1 MPTKKIIVAIDG
13 FSSCGKS
20 TMAKTL
26 AAEVGYAYIDTGAMY
41 RAVALYCLQEGLMDE
56 SWTINEQEL
65 TNRISHISVQFRT
78 NAQGKSDTYLNG
90 INVEKEIRSL
100 DAGTGASKVS
110 QLRIVRQAMV
120 TQQHLMGKEKGIVMD
135 GRDIGT
141 VVFPEAELKI
151 FLTASPEIRAKRRFD
166 ELQAKSENV
175 SFEEVLKS
183 TIDRDYS
190 DVNRAESPL
199 CQAPDALVLDNSN
212 MSLDEQTIWL
222 HNAFNKALN
231 KVG

>member
-20 TMAKTL
+20 TMAKAL

-41 RAVALYCLQEGLMDE
+41 RAVSLYCLQEGLMDAN
-56 SWTINEQEL
+56 WTINEQEL
-65 TNRISHISVQFRT
+65 TKRIPHISVQFKT
-78 NAQGKSDTYLNG
+78 NAQGKSETYLNG
-90 INVEKEIRSL
+90 VNVEKDIRSL

-120 TQQHLMGKEKGIVMD
+120 AQQHLMGKEKGIVMD

-141 VVFPEAELKI
+141 VVFPQAELKI
-151 FLTASPEIRAKRRFD
+151 FLTASPEIRAQRRFD
-166 ELQAKSENV
+166 ELKAKGEKV

-183 TIDRDYS
+183 TIERDNS
-190 DVNRAESPL
+190 DENRAESPL
-199 CQAPDALVLDNSN
+199 RQATDALVLDNSY
-212 MSLDEQTIWL
+212 MTLDEQTIWL
-222 HNAFNKALN
+222 RNAFNKALN
-231 KVG
+231 NKA